1 MDGKLKNAVDE
12 MLSRLDLPWTSC
24 ERQMN
29 CIIIDGRISWYGEI
43 QPLGMSRK
51 SEEAG
56 TIMRIVDENTAMELV
71 DDQIPLLQH

>member
-12 MLSRLDLPWTSC
+12 MLSRLDLPWSSS

-56 TIMRIVDENTAMELV
+56 TIMRIVDENTAKELG
-71 DDQIPLLQH
+71 DDRSPLF